1 MGSSNGKPLAVVTG
15 ASSGIG
21 YALAEEFGRRGYDL
35 VVAAEDAGVR
45 EAGDRLAATGADVQP
60 VQADLGDYDG
70 VEELYARIQATGRP
84 VDALAI
90 NAGIGV
96 HGDFVRDNA
105 LRDELALLNLNV
117 TSSVHLAKRVLP
129 AMVDRGSGGVLFT
142 SSIAATAPGP
152 YQATYAASKAFL
164 LSFAEAVRNELKD
177 TGVTVTALMP
187 GPTDTDFF
195 DRAGMH
201 GTKLDQAKKDDP
213 AEVARDGI
221 DALLAG
227 KDHVVA
233 GSVKNKVQATA
244 STVMP
249 DRAAA
254 AAHRKMSEPGSG
266 SQ

>member
-1 MGSSNGKPLAVVTG
+1 MEGSNDKPLAVVTG

-21 YALAEEFGRRGYDL
+21 YALAAEFGRRGYDL
-35 VVAAEDAGVR
+35 IVAAENAELQDAG
-45 EAGDRLAATGADVQP
+45 ERLAETGADVQP
-60 VQADLGDYDG
+60 VRVDLGSYDG
-70 VEELYARIQATGRP
+70 VEELFDRIQAAARP

-90 NAGIGV
+90 NAGGGV

-105 LRDELALLNLNV
+105 LQDELTLINLNV
-117 TSSVHLAKRVLP
+117 TSAVHLAKRVLP

-142 SSIAATAPGP
+142 SSIAATTPGP
-152 YQATYAASKAFL
+152 YEATYAASKAFL
-164 LSFAEAVRNELKD
+164 LSFAEALRNELKD

-187 GPTDTDFF
+187 GPTDTNFF

-201 GTKLDQAKKDDP
+201 DTRLDEAKKDDP
-213 AEVARDGI
+213 ADVARDGI

-233 GSVKNKVQATA
+233 GSLKNKIQTTA
-244 STVMP
+244 SGMIP

-254 AAHRKMSEPGSG
+254 AMHRRMSEPGSG